1 MKKNK
6 LEKLEKNI
14 LNLIEKIK
22 IPIVT
27 ISILLLIIYLAF
39 FVRLK
44 TAYTDIPLDY
54 DPWWFY
60 RHAKEIVELWDKEH
74 RFVLSAWDILSYF
87 PPGRPIYYDGYSYTI
102 ALSYLFLRNF
112 VEINLEKYSVYFVA
126 IFSAL
131 TAIPAFFLT
140 KFLTKSNLAGLLSAF
155 IITLSPAFLTVSMAG
170 YVDSDVVYV
179 FYTYLSIL
187 STLLLFE
194 KFLNEKI
201 DFIRRKNLN
210 KTIKLIPYLI
220 FVIISYILFAWN
232 WNSAYYFLHYFVA
245 FFAIYGFI
253 KILLLPLFKLANP
266 RESFIEIANLAIIF
280 IIPIVLVEII
290 TIFIENAFNTILP
303 HPLQTLIGQYILAIK
318 GGLTRALLVNVSVA
332 ELQTL
337 NPFSSE
343 GIKQIANR
351 VGLLP
356 FVFSMF
362 LIPLFVFNLFRKKI
376 EWKEVFLISWLFISL
391 YLISQGI
398 RFSLLFATSLAII
411 SSYTLI
417 SMYNISLTYIQ
428 RIKKELVTFF
438 NTFFIAF
445 ILIFAFYYLDN
456 AFKIANAMKGMEV
469 NNNWRA
475 ALDFIKANGDE
486 YTLVATWWDPGHI
499 IAGYT
504 GMKVHA
510 DGAHCSWDACIPYN
524 HDIRIQDMGRIL
536 TTSNETE
543 AYEILK
549 KYTRIS
555 QEDCEK
561 VKIAYPKLFNESIC
575 NITIKKVYFIASQ
588 DLIFKHY
595 WPYYFSSCLRKYYP
609 DNSICY
615 TKSGIENF
623 FFINKQA
630 EGKMYSVF
638 ILNPQKSDINKNIL
652 VYTAQTI
659 INNRVVDIDITIKP
673 ETYNNQTIL
682 VPYLMNR
689 DIVKYLVYYSA
700 NQPIILNLENYGKK
714 VAVNGMVI
722 IDPSFQYLFFADQ
735 DLMNSMFTRMYFL
748 NGYGLEKFKLVFNNP
763 EVKIYEVNFNE

>member
-1 MKKNK
+1 MKKLKFNT
-6 LEKLEKNI
+6 LERHIFKI
-14 LNLIEKIK
+14 IEKIK
-22 IPIVT
+22 IPLIT
-27 ISILLLIIYLAF
+27 TSILLLIIYLAF

-60 RHAKEIVELWDKEH
+60 RHAKDIVERFDEEH
-74 RFVLSAWDILSYF
+74 RFVLSAWDVLSYF
-87 PPGRPIYYDGYSYTI
+87 PPGRPIFYDGYSYTI
-102 ALSYLFLRNF
+102 AISYILLRDYIHLNF
-112 VEINLEKYSVYFVA
+112 EKYTVYFIAVFA
-126 IFSAL
+126 AL
-131 TAIPAFFLT
+131 VAIPAFFLA
-140 KFLTKSNLAGLLSAF
+140 KFLTKSNLAGLLAAF

-194 KFLNEKI
+194 KFFNEKI
-201 DFIRRKNLN
+201 DFVRRKNLN
-210 KTIKLIPYLI
+210 KIIRLIPYILFTI
-220 FVIISYILFAWN
+220 VSYFLFAWN
-232 WNSAYYFLHYFVA
+232 WNSAYYFLHFFVV
-245 FFAIYGFI
+245 FFVIYGAL
-253 KILLLPLFKLANP
+253 KIIILPLFKISNSK
-266 RESFIEIANLAIIF
+266 EGFIEILNLAIIF
-280 IIPIVLVEII
+280 LIPIVLVEIL
-290 TIFIENAFNTILP
+290 TFYIENAFNTVLP
-303 HPLQTLIGQYILAIK
+303 HPIQTLINQYILAIK

-337 NPFSSE
+337 NPFSLE

-351 VGLLP
+351 VGLMS
-356 FVFSMF
+356 FIFSIL
-362 LIPLFVFNLFRKKI
+362 LIPLFLFKMLTKRF
-376 EWKEVFLISWLFISL
+376 EWKEIFLISWLLISL
-391 YLISQGI
+391 YLISQGV

-417 SMYNISLTYIQ
+417 SFYNIALNYIQ
-428 RIKKELVTFF
+428 KNRKDFVIFF
-438 NTFFIAF
+438 NTFFFAF
-445 ILIFAFYYLDN
+445 IFLFAFYYLDN
-456 AFKIANAMKGMEV
+456 AFKIANAMKGMEI
-469 NNNWRA
+469 NENWRS
-475 ALDFIKANGDE
+475 ALDFIKTHGDE

-510 DGAHCSWDACIPYN
+510 DGAHCSWEACIPYN

-555 QEDCEK
+555 QEDCK
-561 VKIAYPKLFNESIC
+561 RVKNAFPELFNESIC

-588 DLIFKHY
+588 DLIFKYY

-615 TKSGIENF
+615 TRSGIENF

-630 EGKMYSVF
+630 EGKVYSFF
-638 ILNPQKSDINKNIL
+638 ILNIQKSDINRNIL
-652 VYTAQTI
+652 VYTSQAV
-659 INNRVVDIDITIKP
+659 INNRVVDVDITIKP
-673 ETYNNQTIL
+673 EIYENQTIL

-689 DIVKYLVYYSA
+689 DVIKYLVYYPA
-700 NQPIILNLENYGKK
+700 GQPIVLNLENYGKK
-714 VAVNGMVI
+714 ANVNAMVI
-722 IDPSFQYLFFADQ
+722 LDPSLQYLIFADS
-735 DLMNSMFTRMYFL
+735 DLMNSMFTKMYFL
-748 NGYGLEKFKLVFNNP
+748 NGIGLEKFKLVFNNP
-763 EVKIYEVNFNE
+763 EVKIYEVNFEQ